1 MIRSKVKPSLTLAL
15 LQKVRDL
22 RAQGK
27 DIASF
32 AAGEPDF
39 DTPAVVTEAA
49 YQSMKRGNTRYVATQ
64 GQANLRTAIAKD
76 YQKRLHVPWCGP
88 EHVIATAG
96 AKEGIYLGLAALL
109 DRGDQVI
116 VPKPY
121 WVSYPDV
128 VKAAGG
134 TCVFLDTH
142 VKDGFFPT
150 VAQLEGVYSDRTKA
164 LIFSS
169 PSNPVGTMIRREHLK
184 EVVDWCVKRKVV
196 LFYDELYERL
206 VLDGSEHVC
215 PLSLV
220 KEEDSDYIMSINA
233 FSKTLAMTGWR
244 LGFLVTSKENI
255 AALSPLQGQFMT
267 CLPGFVQDAAVAG
280 LENVDSFL
288 PAFVTAFKGRLKL
301 ILEELAKIP
310 HIKVAKPSGAFYV
323 FVDVSEV
330 MKKKGISI
338 DYTFCE
344 QLLEDELL
352 AVIAGSSMG
361 MPNWIRLSFACSEN
375 EIREGTKKLAKFC
388 STDNSY

>member
-1 MIRSKVKPSLTLAL
+1 MIRSKVKSSLTLAL

-22 RAQGK
+22 RAQGR

-39 DTPAVVTEAA
+39 DTPAVIVEEATN
-49 YQSMKRGNTRYVATQ
+49 SMKRGNTRYVATP
-64 GQANLRTAIAKD
+64 GQLNLRAAIAKD
-76 YQKRLHVPWCGP
+76 YQKRLGVKWVTPDN
-88 EHVIATAG
+88 VIATAG
-96 AKEGIYLGLAALL
+96 AKEGIYLTLAAIL
-109 DRGDQVI
+109 DPGDQVI

-134 TCVFLDTH
+134 TCIYLDAH

-150 VAQLEGVYSDRTKA
+150 VGQLEGVYSDRTKA

-169 PSNPVGTMIRREHLK
+169 PSNPVGTMITREALQ

-196 LFYDELYERL
+196 LLFDEIYERL
-206 VLDGSEHVC
+206 VLDNSEHVC

-220 KEEDSDYIMSINA
+220 DESGADYIISINA
-233 FSKTLAMTGWR
+233 CSKTLAMTGWR
-244 LGFLVTSKENI
+244 LGYVVTSKQN
-255 AALSPLQGQFMT
+255 ASALSPLQGQFMT
-267 CLPGFVQDAAVAG
+267 CLPGFIQDAAVVG
-280 LENVDSFL
+280 LEQVDTFL
-288 PAFVTAFKGRLKL
+288 PAFVEAFKNRLHL
-301 ILEELAKIP
+301 ILAGLAKIP
-310 HIKVAKPSGAFYV
+310 NIKVTKPSGAFYV
-323 FVDVSEV
+323 FVDVSDV

-344 QLLEDELL
+344 QLLEDEGL

-361 MPNWIRLSFACSEN
+361 MPNWIRLSFACGED
-375 EIREGTKKLAKFC
+375 EIKKGIERLTRFC
-388 STDNSY
+388 TT